1 MLQSRAKRV
10 ETLCFS
16 VSDIVVFFYPPPHF
30 NVVAATKSIR
40 QSDILNIE
48 KGEGES
54 IGCNA
59 ISLKT
64 NAKAQIIANFW
75 WVSQPFCTGLFIK
88 VDYVLYQRGNSGSFT
103 DLLHHFLVLLAMASV
118 TRKADCSIPKRSE
131 VVDSG
136 QRITAWCARA
146 LTRSTRIDDLFWNVS
161 VSWSR
166 RAGSHAHSVS
176 LRLSFTLNCS
186 PVR

>member
-64 NAKAQIIANFW
+64 REKAQIIANF
-75 WVSQPFCTGLFIK
+75 
-88 VDYVLYQRGNSGSFT
+88 
-103 DLLHHFLVLLAMASV
+103 
-118 TRKADCSIPKRSE
+118 
-131 VVDSG
+131 
-136 QRITAWCARA
+136 
-146 LTRSTRIDDLFWNVS
+146 
-161 VSWSR
+161 
-166 RAGSHAHSVS
+166 
-176 LRLSFTLNCS
+176 
-186 PVR
+186 

>member
-54 IGCNA
+54 IGC
-59 ISLKT
+59 KC
-64 NAKAQIIANFW
+64 NFIENEGKN
-75 WVSQPFCTGLFIK
+75 T
-88 VDYVLYQRGNSGSFT
+88 DYS
-103 DLLHHFLVLLAMASV
+103 
-118 TRKADCSIPKRSE
+118 
-131 VVDSG
+131 
-136 QRITAWCARA
+136 
-146 LTRSTRIDDLFWNVS
+146 
-161 VSWSR
+161 
-166 RAGSHAHSVS
+166 
-176 LRLSFTLNCS
+176 
-186 PVR
+186 